1 MAVLSGDHRVSGYSC
16 ASEEMDM
23 SEERYTDTK
32 VRGLR
37 KIIAERM
44 SISAHENAAIMLSR
58 AADVTELMVI
68 HEKAKKDAE
77 DKGEK
82 APSINDMVLKAAALA
97 LKKHPALNSTFE
109 NGIVRTYEDINVN
122 MAVAIPNGLMTPVI
136 RNADSLTVNEIMAVT
151 RELTEKARNG
161 ALAVEDMVGG
171 TFTVTNVGKMKIEVA
186 TAIINPPQVAILCV
200 GAVVPRLER
209 IAGEICDRFRLYLS
223 LTVDHRIIDGYP
235 ASLYLDTVCE
245 ILEDPVRIVQ

>member
-1 MAVLSGDHRVSGYSC
+1 
-16 ASEEMDM
+16 M
-23 SEERYTDTK
+23 SEARYTETK

-44 SISAHENAAIMLSR
+44 SLSVHENAAIMLSR
-58 AADVTELMVI
+58 AADVTELMEL
-68 HEKAKKDAE
+68 HEKSKKEAE
-77 DKGEK
+77 DKGVK

-97 LKKHPALNSTFE
+97 LRKHPALNSTYE
-109 NGIVRTYEDINVN
+109 NGIVRTYEDININ

-136 RNADSLTVNEIMAVT
+136 RNADTLSVNEIMAVT
-151 RELTEKARNG
+151 RELTEKARTG
-161 ALAVEDMVGG
+161 ALAVEDMMGG

-209 IAGEICDRFRLYLS
+209 INGEIADRFRLYLS
-223 LTVDHRIIDGYP
+223 LTADHRIIDGYP
-235 ASLYLDTVCE
+235 ASLYLETLCE
-245 ILEDPVRIVQ
+245 ILEKPEQILE

>member
-1 MAVLSGDHRVSGYSC
+1 
-16 ASEEMDM
+16 M
-23 SEERYTDTK
+23 SEARYTETK

-44 SISAHENAAIMLSR
+44 SLSVHENAAIMLSR
-58 AADVTELMVI
+58 AADVTELMEL
-68 HEKAKKDAE
+68 HEKSKKEAE
-77 DKGEK
+77 GKGVK

-97 LKKHPALNSTFE
+97 LRKHPALNSTYE

-136 RNADSLTVNEIMAVT
+136 RNADTLSVNEIMAVT
-151 RELTEKARNG
+151 RELTEKARTG
-161 ALAVEDMVGG
+161 ALAVEDMMGG

-209 IAGEICDRFRLYLS
+209 INGEIADRFRLYLS
-223 LTVDHRIIDGYP
+223 LTADHRIIDGYP
-235 ASLYLDTVCE
+235 ASLYLETLCE
-245 ILEDPVRIVQ
+245 ILEKPEQILE

>member
-1 MAVLSGDHRVSGYSC
+1 
-16 ASEEMDM
+16 M
-23 SEERYTDTK
+23 SEARYTETK

-44 SISAHENAAIMLSR
+44 SISVHENAAIMLSR
-58 AADVTELMVI
+58 AADVTELMEL
-68 HEKAKKDAE
+68 HEKSKKE
-77 DKGEK
+77 SEGKGVK

-97 LKKHPALNSTFE
+97 LRKHPALNSTYE
-109 NGIVRTYEDINVN
+109 NGIVRTYEDININ

-136 RNADSLTVNEIMAVT
+136 RNADTLSVNEIMAVT
-151 RELTEKARNG
+151 RELTEKARTG
-161 ALAVEDMVGG
+161 ALAVEDMMGG

-209 IAGEICDRFRLYLS
+209 INGEIADRFRLYLS
-223 LTVDHRIIDGYP
+223 LTADHRIIDGYP
-235 ASLYLDTVCE
+235 ASLYLETLCE
-245 ILEDPVRIVQ
+245 ILEKPEQILE

>member
-1 MAVLSGDHRVSGYSC
+1 
-16 ASEEMDM
+16 M
-23 SEERYTDTK
+23 SEARYTETK

-44 SISAHENAAIMLSR
+44 SLSAHENAAIMLSR
-58 AADVTELMVI
+58 AADVTELMEL
-68 HEKAKKDAE
+68 HEKSKKEAE
-77 DKGEK
+77 DNGVK

-97 LKKHPALNSTFE
+97 LRKHPALNSTYE
-109 NGIVRTYEDINVN
+109 NGIVRTYEDININ

-136 RNADSLTVNEIMAVT
+136 RNADTLSVNEIMAVT
-151 RELTEKARNG
+151 RELTEKARTG
-161 ALAVEDMVGG
+161 ALAVEDMMGG

-209 IAGEICDRFRLYLS
+209 INGEIADRFRLYLS
-223 LTVDHRIIDGYP
+223 LTADHRIIDGYP
-235 ASLYLDTVCE
+235 ASLYLETLCD
-245 ILEDPVRIVQ
+245 ILEKPKQILE

>member
-1 MAVLSGDHRVSGYSC
+1 
-16 ASEEMDM
+16 M
-23 SEERYTDTK
+23 SEARYTETK

-44 SISAHENAAIMLSR
+44 SLSAHENAAIMLSR
-58 AADVTELMVI
+58 AADVTELMEL
-68 HEKAKKDAE
+68 HEKSKKEAE
-77 DKGEK
+77 GKGVK

-97 LKKHPALNSTFE
+97 LRKHPALNSTYE
-109 NGIVRTYEDINVN
+109 NGIVRTYEDININ

-136 RNADSLTVNEIMAVT
+136 RNADTLSVNEIMAVT
-151 RELTEKARNG
+151 RELTEKARTG
-161 ALAVEDMVGG
+161 ALAVEDMMGG

-209 IAGEICDRFRLYLS
+209 INGEIADRFRLYLS
-223 LTVDHRIIDGYP
+223 LTADHRIIDGYP
-235 ASLYLDTVCE
+235 ASLYLETLCE
-245 ILEDPVRIVQ
+245 ILEKPEQILE

>member
-1 MAVLSGDHRVSGYSC
+1 
-16 ASEEMDM
+16 M
-23 SEERYTDTK
+23 SEERFTETK

-44 SISAHENAAIMLSR
+44 SQSAHENASIMLSR
-58 AADVTELMVI
+58 AVDVTSLMEM
-68 HEKAKKDAE
+68 HKKSKAEAKD
-77 DKGEK
+77 KV
-82 APSINDMVLKAAALA
+82 PSINDMVLKAAALA
-97 LKKHPALNSTFE
+97 LRQHPALNSTFE
-109 NGIVRTYEDINVN
+109 NGVVRTYEDININ
-122 MAVAIPNGLMTPVI
+122 MAVAIPNGLMTPVV
-136 RNADSLTVNEIMAVT
+136 RNADRLSLGEIMAVST
-151 RELTEKARNG
+151 ELVDKARNG

-209 IAGEICDRFRLYLS
+209 IDGEIADRFRLYLS

-235 ASLYLDTVCE
+235 ASLYLDTLSG
-245 ILEDPVRIVQ
+245 ILEKPDMLLL

>member
-1 MAVLSGDHRVSGYSC
+1 
-16 ASEEMDM
+16 M
-23 SEERYTDTK
+23 SEARYTETK

-44 SISAHENAAIMLSR
+44 SLSVHENAAIMLSR
-58 AADVTELMVI
+58 AADVTELMEL
-68 HEKAKKDAE
+68 HEKSKKEAE
-77 DKGEK
+77 DKGVK

-97 LKKHPALNSTFE
+97 LRKHPALNSTYE
-109 NGIVRTYEDINVN
+109 NGIVRTYEDININ

-136 RNADSLTVNEIMAVT
+136 RNADTLNVNEIMAVT
-151 RELTEKARNG
+151 RELTEKARTG
-161 ALAVEDMVGG
+161 ALAVEDMMGG

-209 IAGEICDRFRLYLS
+209 INGEIADRFRLYLS
-223 LTVDHRIIDGYP
+223 LTADHRIIDGYP
-235 ASLYLDTVCE
+235 ASLYLETLCE
-245 ILEDPVRIVQ
+245 ILEKPEQILE

>member
-1 MAVLSGDHRVSGYSC
+1 
-16 ASEEMDM
+16 M
-23 SEERYTDTK
+23 SEAKFTETK

-44 SISAHENAAIMLSR
+44 SISAHENVAIMLSR
-58 AADVTELMVI
+58 AVDVTELMEL
-68 HEKAKKDAE
+68 HEKSKKEAE
-77 DKGEK
+77 AKGEK

-97 LKKHPALNSTFE
+97 LRKHPALNSTYE
-109 NGIVRTYEDINVN
+109 NGIVRTYEDININ

-136 RNADSLTVNEIMAVT
+136 RNTDSLSVSEIMAVT
-151 RELTEKARNG
+151 RDLTDKARTG

-209 IAGEICDRFRLYLS
+209 LNGEIADRFRLYIS

-235 ASLYLDTVCE
+235 ASLYLETLCE
-245 ILEDPVRIVQ
+245 ILEKPDQILE

>member
-1 MAVLSGDHRVSGYSC
+1 
-16 ASEEMDM
+16 M
-23 SEERYTDTK
+23 SEARYTETK

-44 SISAHENAAIMLSR
+44 SQSAHENAAIMLSR
-58 AADVTELMVI
+58 AADVTELMEL
-68 HEKAKKDAE
+68 HEKSKKEAE
-77 DKGEK
+77 DKGMK

-97 LKKHPALNSTFE
+97 LRKHPALNSTYE
-109 NGIVRTYEDINVN
+109 NGIVRTYEDININ

-136 RNADSLTVNEIMAVT
+136 RNADTLGVNEIMAVT
-151 RELTEKARNG
+151 RELTEKARTG
-161 ALAVEDMVGG
+161 ALAVEDMMGG

-209 IAGEICDRFRLYLS
+209 INGEIADRFRLYLS
-223 LTVDHRIIDGYP
+223 LTADHRIIDGYP
-235 ASLYLDTVCE
+235 ASLYLETLCE
-245 ILEDPVRIVQ
+245 ILEKPEQILE

>member
-1 MAVLSGDHRVSGYSC
+1 
-16 ASEEMDM
+16 M
-23 SEERYTDTK
+23 SEARYTETK

-44 SISAHENAAIMLSR
+44 SQSAHENAAIMLSR
-58 AADVTELMVI
+58 AADVTELMEL
-68 HEKAKKDAE
+68 HEKSKKEAE
-77 DKGEK
+77 DKGVK

-97 LKKHPALNSTFE
+97 LRKHPALNSTYE
-109 NGIVRTYEDINVN
+109 NGIVRTYEDININ

-136 RNADSLTVNEIMAVT
+136 RNADTLGVNEIMAVT
-151 RELTEKARNG
+151 RELTEKARTG
-161 ALAVEDMVGG
+161 ALAVEDMMGG

-209 IAGEICDRFRLYLS
+209 INGEIADRFRLYLS
-223 LTVDHRIIDGYP
+223 LTADHRIIDGYP
-235 ASLYLDTVCE
+235 ASLYLETLCE
-245 ILEDPVRIVQ
+245 ILEKPEQILE